1 MCSIC
6 MEDMMD
12 SPDVDVADRHGKKLK
27 RSQCQKIEFMTKPKT
42 KCAVDW
48 SKYHHDTK
56 EGFQTE
62 SDFTYLKKSFCDVM
76 RKTGKAESLHDKN
89 CMKCNKPLLP
99 IDEGGDGD

>member
-12 SPDVDVADRHGKKLK
+12 SPDTDLADRHGNKLK
-27 RSQCQKIEFMTKPKT
+27 RSRRQIIELMTKPKS
-42 KCAVDW
+42 KCVVDW
-48 SKYHHDTK
+48 SKCHHDIA
-56 EGFQTE
+56 EGFQAE
-62 SDFTYLKKSFCDVM
+62 SDFTYLKKSFRDGM
-76 RKTGKAESLHDKN
+76 RKTRKADSLLDKN

>member
-12 SPDVDVADRHGKKLK
+12 SPDADLADKHGNKLK
-27 RSQCQKIEFMTKPKT
+27 RSRRQRSEFMMKPKS
-42 KCAVDW
+42 KCVVDW
-48 SKYHHDTK
+48 SKCHHYTA
-56 EGFQTE
+56 EGFQAE
-62 SDFTYLKKSFCDVM
+62 SDFTYLKKSFRDGM
-76 RKTGKAESLHDKN
+76 RKTGKADSLLDKN

>member
-12 SPDVDVADRHGKKLK
+12 NPDVDVTDRHGNKLK
-27 RSQCQKIEFMTKPKT
+27 RSRRQIIEFTMKPKT

-48 SKYHHDTK
+48 SKCHHDTK

-62 SDFTYLKKSFCDVM
+62 SDFTYLKKSFCDGM
-76 RKTGKAESLHDKN
+76 RKTGKADSLLDKN
-89 CMKCNKPLLP
+89 CMKCNKPLFS
-99 IDEGGDGD
+99 IDEGGDDD

>member
-12 SPDVDVADRHGKKLK
+12 SPDADVANRHGNKLK
-27 RSQCQKIEFMTKPKT
+27 RSRRQIIEFMMKPKT

-48 SKYHHDTK
+48 SKCHHDTK

-62 SDFTYLKKSFCDVM
+62 SVFTYLKKSFHDGM
-76 RKTGKAESLHDKN
+76 RKTGNLLDKN

>member
-12 SPDVDVADRHGKKLK
+12 SPDADLVDRHGNKLK
-27 RSQCQKIEFMTKPKT
+27 RSRRQLIEFMTKPKS
-42 KCAVDW
+42 KCVVDW
-48 SKYHHDTK
+48 SKYTA
-56 EGFQTE
+56 EGFQAE
-62 SDFTYLKKSFCDVM
+62 SDFTYLKKSFRDGM
-76 RKTGKAESLHDKN
+76 RKTGKADSLLDKN